1 WETLRGLW
9 LKAEKGGGSEYP
21 QVVGATWGNAMN
33 IMTFEGYQ
41 AKIEYDTKLAK
52 WTVMPYYEV

>member
-1 WETLRGLW
+1 
-9 LKAEKGGGSEYP
+9 
-21 QVVGATWGNAMN
+21 VVGATWGNAMN